1 MIEPSGRKHP
11 IHQPVSERSNGPI
24 ILFVTICTKDKK
36 PILANAAAHQVLR
49 AAWIKADSCL
59 VGRYVIMPDHLHFF
73 CAPQP
78 TVPRSVEQWLA
89 FWKSE
94 AARHWPHRE
103 HAPVWQRHGWDTQL
117 RRGENYD
124 AKWDYVINNPVRAGL
139 VAKPEDWLYQGELN
153 ILRW

>member
-73 CAPQP
+73 CAPEP
-78 TVPRSVEQWLA
+78 TVPRSSSNGSPLEVGGRSPLA
-89 FWKSE
+89 TSRTRTCLA
-94 AARHWPHRE
+94 AARLGHTIAAR
-103 HAPVWQRHGWDTQL
+103 
-117 RRGENYD
+117 
-124 AKWDYVINNPVRAGL
+124 
-139 VAKPEDWLYQGELN
+139 
-153 ILRW
+153 